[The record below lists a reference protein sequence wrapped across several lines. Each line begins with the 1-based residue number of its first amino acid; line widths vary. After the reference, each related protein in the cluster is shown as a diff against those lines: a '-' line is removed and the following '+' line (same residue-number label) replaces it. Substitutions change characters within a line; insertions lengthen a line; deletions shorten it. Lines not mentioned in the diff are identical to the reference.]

1 MNLNDLMKM
10 YDFTG
15 RSIVITGGTGV
26 LCGAMAKALAGCGA
40 NVAILARSAEKGEA
54 LLKVMRAEI
63 SGPGRAIAVAGDVLK
78 PDTLQEASRAV
89 IDEFGRI
96 DCLINGAGGNSPQAT
111 TRPDLTFFNLPEEAL
126 RYVFDLNMLGTILPC
141 QVFGRQMAEAGEGVI
156 LNVSSMSAVRP
167 LTRVIGYSAAKAG
180 INNFT
185 QWLAVHLAQQ
195 YSPRLR
201 VNAVAPGFFITE
213 QNRALLTDPETGEL
227 TARGQSIIAHTPMG
241 RFGDA
246 EDLLGAVLWLLS
258 PASAFV
264 TGIVVPVDGGFS
276 AFGGV

>member
-1 MNLNDLMKM
+1 MNLTELTKL

-15 RSIVITGGTGV
+15 RTFVITGGTGV
-26 LCGAMAKALAGCGA
+26 LCGAMGKALVGCGA
-40 NVAILARSAEKGEA
+40 NVAVLARDKAKGEA
-54 LLKVMRAEI
+54 AIAEME
-63 SGPGRAIAVAGDVLK
+63 GPGQAAVFIGDVLHT
-78 PDTLQEASRAV
+78 DTLEAATREV
-89 IDEFGRI
+89 LEQFGRI
-96 DCLINGAGGNSPQAT
+96 DGLINGAGGNSPQAT

-141 QVFGRQMAEAGEGVI
+141 QVFGRQMAEQGEGVI
-156 LNVSSMSAVRP
+156 LNLSSMSSMRP
-167 LTRVIGYSAAKAG
+167 MTRVIGYSAAKAG

-195 YSPRLR
+195 YSPKLR
-201 VNAVAPGFFITE
+201 VNAVAPGFFLGE
-213 QNRALLTDPETGEL
+213 QNRALLINQETGEL
-227 TARGQSIIAHTPMG
+227 TPRGQSIVSHTPMG
-241 RFGDA
+241 RFGNP

-276 AFGGV
+276 AFSGV

>member
-1 MNLNDLMKM
+1 MSLSELMKM

-15 RSIVITGGTGV
+15 RTIVITGGTGV

-40 NVAILARSAEKGEA
+40 NVAILARSAEKGDA
-54 LLKVMRAEI
+54 LLAEI
-63 SGPGRAIAVAGDVLK
+63 QAESSGPGRALIVAGDVLK
-78 PDTLQEASRAV
+78 PETLQEATRV
-89 IDEFGRI
+89 VLDEFGRI

-141 QVFGRQMAEAGEGVI
+141 QVFGRQMAEQGDGVI

-213 QNRALLTDPETGEL
+213 QNRALLTDPPTGEL
-227 TARGQSIIAHTPMG
+227 TPRGQSIIAHTPMG
-241 RFGDA
+241 RFGNP

>member
-1 MNLNDLMKM
+1 MNLTDLMKM

-26 LCGAMAKALAGCGA
+26 LCGAMAKALVGCGA
-40 NVAILARSAEKGEA
+40 NVAILARSVEKGEA
-54 LLKVMRAEI
+54 LLKEMRAEI
-63 SGPGRAIAVAGDVLK
+63 SGSARAIVVAGDVLK
-78 PDTLQEASRAV
+78 PDTLRDATRAV
-89 IDEFGRI
+89 LDEFGRI
-96 DCLINGAGGNSPQAT
+96 DALINGAGGNSPQAT
-111 TRPDLTFFNLPEEAL
+111 TRPDQSFFDLPEEAL

-141 QVFGRQMAEAGEGVI
+141 QVFGQQMAEQGEGVI

-201 VNAVAPGFFITE
+201 VNAVAPGFFVTE
-213 QNRALLTDPETGEL
+213 QNRALLTDPATGEL
-227 TARGQSIIAHTPMG
+227 TPRGQSIIAHTPMG
-241 RFGDA
+241 RFG
-246 EDLLGAVLWLLS
+246 EPQDLLGAVLWLLS

>member
-1 MNLNDLMKM
+1 MNISELMKM

-15 RSIVITGGTGV
+15 RSVVITGGTGV
-26 LCGAMAKALAGCGA
+26 LCGAMAKALVGCGA
-40 NVAILARSAEKGEA
+40 NVAILARSLEKGEA
-54 LLKVMRAEI
+54 LLAEMQAEI
-63 SGPGRAIAVAGDVLK
+63 DGPGRAIIVAGDVLK
-78 PDTLQEASRAV
+78 QDTLHDATRAV
-89 IDEFGRI
+89 LDKFGRI
-96 DCLINGAGGNSPQAT
+96 DALINGAGGNSPQAT

-141 QVFGRQMAEAGEGVI
+141 QVFGRQMAEAGEGAI
-156 LNVSSMSAVRP
+156 LNISSMSAVRP

-201 VNAVAPGFFITE
+201 VNAVAPGFFVTE
-213 QNRALLTDPETGEL
+213 QNRALLTDPATGEL